1 MQPSDFV
8 SIYSE
13 LLELVGE
20 ENTFKIF
27 EHFRGQSATFP
38 QRIYSTQYVA
48 RYVREHYDGTN
59 LREFARKFNYSERQI
74 RQFLKAE
81 INEG

>member
-27 EHFRGQSATFP
+27 EYFRGQSATFP

-74 RQFLKAE
+74 RQFLKME
-81 INEG
+81 N

>member
-20 ENTFKIF
+20 EYTFKIF

-74 RQFLKAE
+74 RQFLKME
-81 INEG
+81 N